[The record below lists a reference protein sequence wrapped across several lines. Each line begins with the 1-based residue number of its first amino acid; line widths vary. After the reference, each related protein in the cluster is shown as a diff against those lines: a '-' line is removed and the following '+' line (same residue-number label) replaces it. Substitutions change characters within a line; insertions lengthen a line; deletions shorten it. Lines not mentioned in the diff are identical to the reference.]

1 MTIFMRKCTAS
12 TTSSILCFLMTITR
26 MRRWALESSWLKTMT
41 AWRSIDHRMFHQ
53 KKKKM
58 MMRS

>member
-1 MTIFMRKCTAS
+1 
-12 TTSSILCFLMTITR
+12 

-53 KKKKM
+53 KKKKKK
-58 MMRS
+58 MRS